1 MTDHPI
7 VIPAAFAEKMR
18 ATYADRG
25 ETWLRALP
33 GLLADLAT
41 RWGLILGEP
50 FDLSYNY
57 VVAARRADGSEVVLK
72 VGFPHHEL
80 EREIR
85 AMRLYA
91 GEGTCRL
98 LESDEAHHAML
109 LERLQPG
116 ERLEVLAREDD
127 DAATRIGV
135 LVMRQLWRPVP
146 EDLPAGHFEPIAN
159 WFARA
164 FARHRKEYGGP
175 GPFPAAVLERAE
187 RLAGDL
193 LAAAP
198 SIVLLHG
205 DFHHY
210 NVLSAE
216 RAPWL
221 AIDPKGMTGDPGY
234 EVGPLLMN
242 PYWGGSEIEPS
253 RVQRRLDILSA
264 ELAYDRERLRAWG
277 IAHAVL
283 SACWSAEERGSDWEK
298 GIRLAELL
306 IG

>member
-1 MTDHPI
+1 MSDRSI
-7 VIPAAFAEKMR
+7 VIPAAFAEKML

-25 ETWLRALP
+25 EAWLRDLP
-33 GLLADLAT
+33 GLLADLAA
-41 RWGLILGEP
+41 RWCLTLGEP

-57 VVAARRADGSEVVLK
+57 VVGAGRGDGSEVVLK

-98 LESDEAHHAML
+98 LESNEAHHAML
-109 LERLQPG
+109 LERLRPG
-116 ERLEVLAREDD
+116 ERLEVLARDDD

-135 LVMRQLWRPVP
+135 MLMRQLWRPVP
-146 EDLPAGHFEPIAN
+146 DDVPEGYFEPIAN

-164 FARHRKEYGGP
+164 FARHRAEYGGP
-175 GPFPAAVLERAE
+175 GPFPAAVLDRAE
-187 RLAGDL
+187 RLAAEL
-193 LAAAP
+193 LASAP
-198 SIVLLHG
+198 TIVLLHG
-205 DFHHY
+205 DFHHD

-221 AIDPKGMTGDPGY
+221 AIDPKGMIGDPGY
-234 EVGPLLMN
+234 EVGPFLMN
-242 PYWGGSEIEPS
+242 PYWGGSEIEPG
-253 RVQRRLDILSA
+253 RVERRLDILSA

-283 SACWSAEERGSDWEK
+283 SACWSAEAGGRDWEK
-298 GIRLAELL
+298 GIRLAETL
-306 IG
+306 IA